1 MFKLY
6 SQPNCPNCEQLKDY
20 LKNREI
26 DFEELNVTQDH
37 SAKAFMIM
45 NDLETTPAVAF
56 NGNVFG
62 GELDTIKSNI
72 ESYSV

>member
-1 MFKLY
+1 MFKVY
-6 SQPNCPNCEQLKDY
+6 SQPNCPTCEQLKEY
-20 LKNREI
+20 LKIRQI

-45 NDLETTPAVAF
+45 NDLETTPAVTF

-62 GELDTIKSNI
+62 GDLDTIKFNI
-72 ESYSV
+72 ENYAV